1 MTRKQTITNR
11 VKFLISY
18 LIGKAIA
25 ENQEDLGKKIN
36 IDSKSY
42 LSQLV
47 NGKQNNTS
55 FINKLMEF
63 APEINIDWLYDETVE
78 SPFTPEV
85 QEEIAVEREKNN
97 KEINEINDVIEK
109 KLKQLEDELRNAQ
122 KDAKYFSDIAN
133 IRQHTIEIQNK
144 LIAALEN
151 QLSKIKL

>member
-1 MTRKQTITNR
+1 MARKQTITNR

-18 LIGKAIA
+18 LIGKGIA

-47 NGKQNNTS
+47 NGKQNNAS

>member
-18 LIGKAIA
+18 LIGKGIA

-151 QLSKIKL
+151 QLSKIKR

>member
-1 MTRKQTITNR
+1 MRLQNTITER
-11 VKFLISY
+11 VKYLIKY
-18 LIGKAIA
+18 LIGKGIA
-25 ENQEDLGKKIN
+25 ENQEDLGRKMGIN
-36 IDSKSY
+36 NKTY

-47 NGKQNNTS
+47 NNSRPNEK
-55 FINKLMEF
+55 FIESLVNL
-63 APEINIDWLYDETVE
+63 APEINKDWLYDETVE

-97 KEINEINDVIEK
+97 KEINEINDAIEK

>member
-18 LIGKAIA
+18 LIGKGIA

-97 KEINEINDVIEK
+97 KEINEINDAIEK

>member
-18 LIGKAIA
+18 LIGKGIA